1 MCAPYAHPENNF
13 HTHPPSLL
21 PFPPLS
27 PACLPS
33 LYRFLTSFSGFSS
46 SAISPRGPSLRT
58 LEPFLRL
65 SDPRFILVKREHAAK
80 RRGRVGG
87 QEKKGRI
94 YPLPSRRDHLSFWCR
109 AVSDSLIARPC
120 VWSTLLG
127 SCGERNVENE
137 CGAEVILS
145 ERYIAW
151 TYLECQVRDE
161 YRLAELR

>member
-21 PFPPLS
+21 PFPPLYLRLVSLLSTDPS
-27 PACLPS
+27 PHTLVP
-33 LYRFLTSFSGFSS
+33 LL
-46 SAISPRGPSLRT
+46 SAISPRGPSPRT

-87 QEKKGRI
+87 QKKKGRI

-127 SCGERNVENE
+127 SCGETENIGNE
-137 CGAEVILS
+137 CGAGVIHS
-145 ERYIAW
+145 TECYIMD
-151 TYLECQVRDE
+151 LPGVC
-161 YRLAELR
+161 